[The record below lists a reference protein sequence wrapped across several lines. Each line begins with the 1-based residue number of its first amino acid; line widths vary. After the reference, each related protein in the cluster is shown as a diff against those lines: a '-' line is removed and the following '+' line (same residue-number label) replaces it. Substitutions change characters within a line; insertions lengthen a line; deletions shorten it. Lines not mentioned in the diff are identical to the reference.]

1 MICYT
6 LSMFTLWAK
15 LCKNNR
21 VTADLTVQDPS
32 DETRTH
38 KVFSA
43 IETVCLHFDLSRPI
57 WLESNI
63 TEFRR
68 RSRTRFGRDN
78 FIEDISFDYLEIQ
91 IIEEDD

>member
-1 MICYT
+1 
-6 LSMFTLWAK
+6 MFTLWGK
-15 LCKNNR
+15 LYKSNR
-21 VTADLTVQDPS
+21 LIADFTVRDSS

-38 KVFSA
+38 KVFA
-43 IETVCLHFDLSRPI
+43 ALEAVCLHFDLSAPI

-68 RSRTRFGRDN
+68 RSRTRFGPDH
-78 FIEDISFDYLEIQ
+78 FIDDISFDYLEIQ

>member
-1 MICYT
+1 
-6 LSMFTLWAK
+6 MFTLWAK
-15 LCKNNR
+15 LYKNNR
-21 VTADLTVQDPS
+21 LTADLTVRDPS
-32 DETRTH
+32 HETRTH

-43 IETVCLHFDLSRPI
+43 IEAVCLHFDLAQPI

-68 RSRTRFGRDN
+68 RSRTRFGRDH
-78 FIEDISFDYLEIQ
+78 FIDDISFDYLEIQ

>member
-1 MICYT
+1 
-6 LSMFTLWAK
+6 MFTLWGK
-15 LCKNNR
+15 IYKNNR
-21 VTADLTVQDPS
+21 LTADFTVRDSS

-38 KVFSA
+38 KVFA
-43 IETVCLHFDLSRPI
+43 ALEALCLHFDLSAPI

-68 RSRTRFGRDN
+68 RSRTRFRQDS
-78 FIEDISFDYLEIQ
+78 FIEEVSFDYLEIQ